1 MKTIVQK
8 YGGTSVNTVDNRKNI
23 IQNAKDALNEGMH
36 PVIVVSAMGRFPEAY
51 ATDSLLGLLP
61 RKKPDLRSKDLI
73 ACCGEMI
80 TTAVVAEE
88 LTMAGMRAKPLTGG
102 QAGIM
107 VNSDFGSGD
116 IQSIDTAALLKLVG
130 EDIIPVVAGFQGI
143 DKNGDFVTLGR
154 GGSDI
159 TATALGGALKSE
171 LIEIY
176 TDVDGVMTADP
187 NVVEKAELLSRIAYK
202 DVFQLAE
209 YGAKVIHP
217 RAVKYAMQANVPVC
231 VLNVNKG
238 RKSER
243 TIISDSASIP
253 KNTNMFRAVTSLSGC
268 SQVEVT
274 TNDFTKEEMM
284 FSALAKEA
292 ISLDMINIFAEK
304 RLFIVNSGQTPRLME
319 VLGLNG
325 IDYKVKDGFSKITV
339 LGNMICGVP
348 GVMAQIIAVLYSNN
362 IRVYQ
367 SSDSSSTISVLVEDG
382 KAKTAVKL
390 LHDSLVEIQ

>member
-8 YGGTSVNTVDNRKNI
+8 YGGTSVNTADNRKNI
-23 IQNAKDALNEGMH
+23 IQNAKDAINEGMR
-36 PVIVVSAMGRFPEAY
+36 PIIVVSAMGRFPEAY
-51 ATDSLLGLLP
+51 ATDSLLRLLP
-61 RKKPDLRSKDLI
+61 RKNPDLRSKDMI

-80 TTAVVAEE
+80 STAIVAEE
-88 LTMAGMRAKPLTGG
+88 LTMAGMQAMPMTGG
-102 QAGIM
+102 QAGIK
-107 VNSDFGSGD
+107 VNSNFGNGD
-116 IQSIDTAALLKLVG
+116 IQTIDTAVLLKLAENGV
-130 EDIIPVVAGFQGI
+130 IPVVAGFQGL
-143 DKNGDFVTLGR
+143 DENGDFVTLGR

-187 NVVEKAELLSRIAYK
+187 NIVEKAALLNRIAYN

-217 RAVKYAMQANVPVC
+217 RAVKFAMEANVPVC

-238 RKSER
+238 RKSDR
-243 TIISDSASIP
+243 TIISDAASIP
-253 KNTNMFRAVTSLSGC
+253 QSKNMFCAVTSLSGC

-274 TNDFTKEEMM
+274 TNDFAKEEAM
-284 FSALAKEA
+284 FAALAKEG

-304 RLFIVNSGQTPRLME
+304 RLFIVNTAQTPCLME
-319 VLGLNG
+319 VLGVNG
-325 IDYKVKDGFSKITV
+325 IDYKVTDGFTKITV

-367 SSDSSSTISVLVEDG
+367 SSDSSSTISVLVEDE

-390 LHDSLVEIQ
+390 LHDSLVDIK